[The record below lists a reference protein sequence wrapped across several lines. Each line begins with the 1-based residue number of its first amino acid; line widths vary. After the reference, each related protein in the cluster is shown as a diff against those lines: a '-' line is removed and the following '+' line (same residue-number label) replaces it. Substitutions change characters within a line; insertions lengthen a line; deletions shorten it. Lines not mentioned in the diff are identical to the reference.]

1 MAWVMDNG
9 ICKSDENPSVS
20 HLNRAFLYGDGCFES
35 IRVSAGKVLFV
46 ETHFERLMTTL
57 KAMDIYL
64 AESYDLSKFKSEL
77 EELVEINKIKNG
89 GRLRATFSRAGG
101 GHYTPERND
110 ADRFLTVVPLS
121 DNQFTLNS
129 QGLRIDIYSKMKKE
143 INFLSNFKTLNCQ
156 LYVMAALHAKNQGLD
171 DAILL
176 NQSGGIIETTN
187 SNLFVVSNR
196 VLYTPAISQGCV
208 AGTMRMQL
216 INLAI
221 TRGLKVY
228 ECNISPQHLLAADEL
243 FATNAISG
251 LRWIGAY
258 RTKRYTNNMSKQL
271 IEWLNEG
278 IG

>member
-1 MAWVMDNG
+1 MAWVINNG
-9 ICKSDENPSVS
+9 NCNSDENPSVS

-35 IRVSAGKVLFV
+35 IRVSEGNVLFP
-46 ETHFERLMTTL
+46 EIHFERLMTTL
-57 KAMDIYL
+57 KAMDMYL
-64 AESYDLSKFKSEL
+64 PESYDLAKFKSEL
-77 EELVEINKIKNG
+77 EQLVEVNEIKNG
-89 GRLRATFSRAGG
+89 GRLRTTFSRAGG

-110 ADRFLTVVPLS
+110 VDRLLTVVPLS
-121 DNQFTLNS
+121 DNLFALNS

-156 LYVMAALHAKNQGLD
+156 LYVMAALYAKNQGLD

-208 AGTMRMQL
+208 AGTMRMRM

-221 TRGLKVY
+221 AGGLKVY

-271 IEWLNEG
+271 IEWLNKG
-278 IG
+278 VS